1 VTEVNETNHD
11 LDTTDTPDSYVVEHA
26 TTALACDPRVGA
38 LDIQIT
44 VEHGRVTAHGAV
56 ETEARRAA
64 IESVLTELLPDHQ
77 INVAVTVSQ
86 TPTDEPTVEELP

>member
-1 VTEVNETNHD
+1 VDEANNTV
-11 LDTTDTPDSYVVEHA
+11 DTTDTPDTPDSYIIEHA

-44 VEHGRVTAHGAV
+44 VEHGRVTAHGTV

-64 IESVLTELLPDHQ
+64 IESVLTELLPHHQ
-77 INVAVTVSQ
+77 IMVAVVVSQ